1 MNPSGPF
8 IQRPVAT
15 ALLMAAILLVGIVAY
30 TQLPVSALPEVDYP
44 TIQILTFY
52 PGASP
57 DVMATTVTAPLERQF
72 GQLQGLSQMTSTSSG
87 GSSVIVLQFDISLN
101 IDIAEEE
108 VQSSINASQSFLP
121 SNLPSPPVYSKTNPA
136 DAPVLTLAI
145 TCDSIPLSQVEDLV
159 DTRLAP
165 KLSQLSGVGL
175 VSISGGQKPAVRI
188 QANPMALSSYG
199 LNLEDLRTALIQ
211 TSVNAAKGNFDGPHQ
226 DYQINA
232 NDQLVT
238 SADYRKVV
246 VAYRNGA
253 PILLKDVAQVVDGIE
268 NNKQA
273 AWMNETPAV
282 ILNIQRQPGAN
293 TISVVKAVKAILP
306 QLEVNLPASIKVIP
320 LTDLTTAINASV
332 SDVEFELM
340 LTVALVVMVIFLF
353 LRNLYAT
360 IIPSIAVPVSLVGTL
375 GTMYALGYSLDNLS
389 LMALTISTGFVV
401 DDAIVMIEN
410 ITRYLEAGDTPMQA
424 AMKGAEQIGFT
435 IISLTVSLIAVLI
448 PLLFMGDVVGRLFRE
463 FAVTLAVTIILSA
476 VVSLTL
482 TPMMCSRILRHTPKE
497 HQGRFYKASE
507 RVFENMITFYGR
519 TLKFVLGYQ
528 TITLLIAAA
537 TLVLTVVLYII
548 IPKGF
553 FPTQDTGVIQGIS
566 QAPETISFT
575 AMAEKQR
582 QLAHLILQDPAVES
596 LSSFIGADGT
606 NTTLNSGRISIN
618 LKPLNVRKMGAS
630 DVIRRLQ
637 SGLKQVEGIVLY
649 MDPVQNITV
658 DDRVSRTQ
666 YQYTLEDPDANE
678 LNLWTG
684 QLVEKMKELPQLADV
699 ATDQQ
704 TGGLAVSLVIDRVTA
719 SRLGIAPATVDST
732 LYDAYGQR
740 QINTMYTQLNQY
752 HVILESAPV
761 SQQSPDT
768 LQDLYIRTNTSA
780 GGSGPG
786 ASSSFASSGSSS
798 AGSNAT
804 TTTVAFAPSS
814 AALTP
819 PSNAIQSGVGAS
831 RTSNAV
837 TSTTASNAVP
847 LSAFTHFERMVEPL
861 SINHQGQFPAVT
873 VSFNLAPNAA
883 LGGAITAIEKVQKDL
898 NMPASVQFG
907 FQGTA
912 ASFKG
917 SLSNEGLL
925 ILAALA
931 AVYIVLGVLYESF
944 IHPITIL
951 STLPSAGVGA
961 LLALILFKQDLSVVA
976 IIGIILLIGIVK
988 KNGIMMVDFAM
999 EGEREHGKN
1008 STDAIYDACLLRF
1021 RPIMMTTMAA
1031 LLAGI
1036 PLALGQGMGS
1046 ELRRPLGIAMV
1057 GGLLLS
1063 QVLTLYTTPVIYIFF
1078 DRIGHRFGRVPKSI
1092 DSGSQPEPAEGQ

>member
-1 MNPSGPF
+1 
-8 IQRPVAT
+8 
-15 ALLMAAILLVGIVAY
+15 
-30 TQLPVSALPEVDYP
+30 
-44 TIQILTFY
+44 
-52 PGASP
+52 
-57 DVMATTVTAPLERQF
+57 
-72 GQLQGLSQMTSTSSG
+72 
-87 GSSVIVLQFDISLN
+87 
-101 IDIAEEE
+101 
-108 VQSSINASQSFLP
+108 
-121 SNLPSPPVYSKTNPA
+121 
-136 DAPVLTLAI
+136 
-145 TCDSIPLSQVEDLV
+145 
-159 DTRLAP
+159 
-165 KLSQLSGVGL
+165 
-175 VSISGGQKPAVRI
+175 
-188 QANPMALSSYG
+188 
-199 LNLEDLRTALIQ
+199 
-211 TSVNAAKGNFDGPHQ
+211 
-226 DYQINA
+226 
-232 NDQLVT
+232 
-238 SADYRKVV
+238 
-246 VAYRNGA
+246 
-253 PILLKDVAQVVDGIE
+253 
-268 NNKQA
+268 
-273 AWMNETPAV
+273 
-282 ILNIQRQPGAN
+282 
-293 TISVVKAVKAILP
+293 
-306 QLEVNLPASIKVIP
+306 
-320 LTDLTTAINASV
+320 
-332 SDVEFELM
+332 
-340 LTVALVVMVIFLF
+340 
-353 LRNLYAT
+353 
-360 IIPSIAVPVSLVGTL
+360 
-375 GTMYALGYSLDNLS
+375 
-389 LMALTISTGFVV
+389 
-401 DDAIVMIEN
+401 
-410 ITRYLEAGDTPMQA
+410 
-424 AMKGAEQIGFT
+424 
-435 IISLTVSLIAVLI
+435 
-448 PLLFMGDVVGRLFRE
+448 
-463 FAVTLAVTIILSA
+463 
-476 VVSLTL
+476 
-482 TPMMCSRILRHTPKE
+482 
-497 HQGRFYKASE
+497 
-507 RVFENMITFYGR
+507 
-519 TLKFVLGYQ
+519 
-528 TITLLIAAA
+528 
-537 TLVLTVVLYII
+537 
-548 IPKGF
+548 
-553 FPTQDTGVIQGIS
+553 
-566 QAPETISFT
+566 
-575 AMAEKQR
+575 MAEKQR